1 MAATALDGELWSVID
16 AIRLIDTHE
25 HLEEEEA
32 RLARP
37 IDFSALFSPHA
48 ACDLVSAG
56 MAAPEVARFLA
67 PETGPEEK
75 WRLIAPYWPLV
86 RFTGYAQALQR
97 AARDL
102 YEISELSSQTHTA
115 LTEAMRQAN
124 RPGVHHRFLHEKA
137 GIDLCLIHALD
148 GPGVVF
154 RERSEGRLFR
164 QDLAVDAFLANALPV
179 EELARQSGLTISSL
193 RELLR
198 VIDWCY
204 ARYGDRAVAIA
215 TRCAHWRTLRFDDVS
230 QGQAETLFE
239 RGYVAQEGLSSSETK
254 ALQDFFF
261 HYCIQRAG
269 DYRLPVKI
277 HTGYPGGNNRVDMT
291 RIRATDLVPLF
302 RKYPQA
308 RFVLLHMGYPYQ
320 HEVLALAKHFSNVYV
335 DLSASWALDG
345 DATRRFVLQWLAVA
359 PINKLFTFGG
369 SAFSAEIAY
378 GHSRLAR
385 EGLCRAFTEA
395 LGEGLLSQRE
405 AAEIAS
411 RFLRE
416 NAWAA
421 FRLGDKAG
429 S

>member
-1 MAATALDGELWSVID
+1 MAAALAGDLREVVD
-16 AIRLIDTHE
+16 AIRVIDTHE
-25 HLEEEEA
+25 HLEPEDV
-32 RLARP
+32 RLARAV
-37 IDFSALFSPHA
+37 DFSLPFAPQVA
-48 ACDLVSAG
+48 WDLVSAG
-56 MAAPEVARFLA
+56 MAVPEVTRFLS
-67 PETGPEEK
+67 PETAADEK
-75 WRLIAPYWPLV
+75 WRLVAGYWPWI
-86 RFTGYAQALQR
+86 RFTGYAQAVQR

-102 YEISELSSQTHTA
+102 YGIPELTEDTHAA
-115 LTEAMRQAN
+115 LTAAMQQSN
-124 RPGVHHRFLHEKA
+124 RPGVYRHLLGEKA
-137 GIDLCLIHALD
+137 GIDLCLIHALE

-154 RERSEGRLFR
+154 RDRTEGGLFR
-164 QDLAVDAFLANALPV
+164 QDLAVDVFLANALPV
-179 EELARQSGLTISSL
+179 EELARQSALTVGSL

-198 VIDWCY
+198 VIDWTFS
-204 ARYGDRAVAIA
+204 RYGDRAVAIA
-215 TRCAHWRTLRFDDVS
+215 TECAQWRTLRFDDVS

-254 ALQDFFF
+254 TLQDFLF
-261 HYCIQRAG
+261 HYCIQRAS

-345 DATRRFVLQWLAVA
+345 DATRRFVLQWLTVA
-359 PINKLFTFGG
+359 PVNKLLAFGG
-369 SAFSAEIAY
+369 SATSVEIAY

-385 EGLCRAFTEA
+385 EGLCRVLIEA
-395 LGEGLLSQRE
+395 AADGLLSRRD
-405 AAEIAS
+405 AEEVAK

-416 NAWAA
+416 NAWSA

-429 S
+429 A

>member
-1 MAATALDGELWSVID
+1 MAVASLDGDLRAVID
-16 AIRLIDTHE
+16 AIRVIDTLE
-25 HLEEEEA
+25 HLDLEEV
-32 RLARP
+32 RLARA
-37 IDFSALFSPHA
+37 IDFSLLFSPQTA
-48 ACDLVSAG
+48 WDLISAG
-56 MAAPEVARFLA
+56 MAAAEMARFLA
-67 PETGPEEK
+67 PETAAEDK
-75 WRLIAPYWPLV
+75 WRLVAPYWPLI
-86 RFTGYAQALQR
+86 RLSGYARAVQC

-102 YEISELSSQTHTA
+102 YAISELSAETHAA

-124 RPGVHHRFLHEKA
+124 RPGVHRRFLSERA

-148 GPGVVF
+148 GPGIVF
-154 RERSEGRLFR
+154 RDHTDAGLFR
-164 QDLAVDAFLANALPV
+164 QDLAVDAFLVNALPV
-179 EELARQSGLTISSL
+179 EDLARQSGLTVGSL

-198 VIDWCY
+198 VIDWSF

-215 TRCAHWRTLRFDDVS
+215 TQCAQWRTLRFDDVS

-254 ALQDFFF
+254 TLQDFLF
-261 HYCIQRAG
+261 HYCVQRAG

-345 DATRRFVLQWLAVA
+345 DATRRFVFQWLTVA
-359 PINKLFTFGG
+359 PVNKLFASAG

-385 EGLCRAFTEA
+385 DGLCRVLTEA
-395 LGEGLLSQRE
+395 LAEGLLSRQE
-405 AAEIAS
+405 AEAVAS

-421 FRLGDKAG
+421 FRLGDKSG